1 MRDLITQPD
10 IDQRE
15 SLETIALAAV
25 PAAVDAVT
33 TALARLPSTTTPEGA
48 EARLARFSQAL
59 FTAVLTLYV
68 QGALSVDDRDRL
80 IAQTRDIADRPLVHE
95 VLRTVRLVG
104 VDALGTHVQR
114 TTHMSRAEHLRL
126 RESAERVEALLA
138 RVEDELPPPRDDVLR
153 RLQATGFDLR

>member
-15 SLETIALAAV
+15 LLETIALAAV

-33 TALARLPSTTTPEGA
+33 TALARLPSTTAPEGDGSQ
-48 EARLARFSQAL
+48 LARFAQTLLA
-59 FTAVLTLYV
+59 AVLTLYV

-80 IAQTRDIADRPLVHE
+80 IAQAEEIADPALLHE
-95 VLRTVRLVG
+95 VLRTVRFVG

-114 TTHMSRAEHLRL
+114 TAHMSRAEHLRL
-126 RESAERVEALLA
+126 GESAERVEALVA
-138 RVEDELPPPRDDVLR
+138 RVEDEPPPPRDDVLR